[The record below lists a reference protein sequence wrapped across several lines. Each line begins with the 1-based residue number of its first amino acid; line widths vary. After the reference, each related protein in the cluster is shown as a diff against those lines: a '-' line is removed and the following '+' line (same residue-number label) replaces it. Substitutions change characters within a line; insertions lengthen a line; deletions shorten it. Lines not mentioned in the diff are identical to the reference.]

1 MIRKLCLGNL
11 WFSGQRFLE
20 FTYGSNF
27 NHFFLFVSIYES
39 FQILT
44 KLLQT
49 FHNWVNQSRLTKKDS
64 FDWPR
69 HTLLLLQ
76 SLHDF
81 SYIAIMSFLCT
92 VFVDLGTRHT
102 ESESLGILHTSLYQS
117 IVMKKLCLGN
127 LWFSGEWYLEFTYGS
142 NFNRFLLFVSI
153 YQSLQILTKSLETF
167 HKWPNQS
174 HLRKKR
180 SLN

>member
-1 MIRKLCLGNL
+1 MSFLCGVFVDLGTHHTESESLETLYNSPYQSMVIRKPCLGNL

-49 FHNWVNQSRLTKKDS
+49 FHNWVNQSGLTKK
-64 FDWPR
+64 
-69 HTLLLLQ
+69 L
-76 SLHDF
+76 
-81 SYIAIMSFLCT
+81 
-92 VFVDLGTRHT
+92 
-102 ESESLGILHTSLYQS
+102 
-117 IVMKKLCLGN
+117 
-127 LWFSGEWYLEFTYGS
+127 
-142 NFNRFLLFVSI
+142 
-153 YQSLQILTKSLETF
+153 
-167 HKWPNQS
+167 
-174 HLRKKR
+174 